1 MDQTP
6 LVSIASGAAP
16 LIDLDL
22 TVLIQFALFLILLV
36 ITNSLL
42 FQPYLRLR
50 ERRRA
55 GIEGAKA
62 EAERMTAQA
71 DGRLADY
78 QKQLAVARDRA
89 AEEGR
94 KIRLEA
100 ASHER
105 DVTDKARAAA
115 QQATDAAQTK
125 MRAETQAAR
134 DQLMPQANVLARSI
148 ASKLLGRE
156 VA

>member
-6 LVSIASGAAP
+6 LAVLASGNTP

-22 TVLIQFALFLILLV
+22 TAVVQFVLFLVVYLIAS
-36 ITNSLL
+36 SLL
-42 FQPYLRLR
+42 FKPYLALR
-50 ERRRA
+50 EKRRA
-55 GIEGAKA
+55 GIEGARA

-71 DGRLADY
+71 DARLADY

-89 AEEGR
+89 GEQGR

-105 DVTDKARAAA
+105 EVTDKARAQAQAA
-115 QQATDAAQTK
+115 IDAANAR
-125 MRAETQAAR
+125 MRAETEAAR
-134 DQLMPQANVLARSI
+134 QQLLPQAEQIARTI
-148 ASKLLGRE
+148 AKKLLGRE